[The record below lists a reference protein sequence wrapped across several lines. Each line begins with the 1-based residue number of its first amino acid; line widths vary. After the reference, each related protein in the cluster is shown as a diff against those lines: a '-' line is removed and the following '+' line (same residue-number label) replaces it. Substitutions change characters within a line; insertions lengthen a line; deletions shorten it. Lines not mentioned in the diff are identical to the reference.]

1 MINNHLLNPARRIA
15 GDTIVEVLL
24 ATVIMS
30 FVVVGAYTLTNRSTR
45 ANQTAYEKTIVSNL
59 MREQLETIRSI
70 QAVASSQQAWQDI
83 QTYVQ
88 TTGPTPSLPSVDCL
102 PSVDAFTVD
111 NTVSDYDDIDLIK
124 DFAPTP
130 NLYQIWVIAYQ
141 PPIANSEYI
150 DFHAV
155 ACWQGI
161 GGEGLQRTSFVL
173 RLVE

>member
-1 MINNHLLNPARRIA
+1 MTNTHQLNQSRRIA

-59 MREQLETIRSI
+59 MREQLETIRSVRT
-70 QAVASSQQAWQDI
+70 VASNEAAWAQI
-83 QTYVQ
+83 KTHVQ
-88 TTGPTPSLPSVDCL
+88 NTLPSLPSANCVPDATY
-102 PSVDAFTVD
+102 DAFYVDRTV
-111 NTVSDYDDIDLIK
+111 IDFKDSALIK
-124 DFAPTP
+124 DFTPTP
-130 NLYQIWVIAYQ
+130 DLYQIWVVAYQ
-141 PPIANSEYI
+141 PNPEYI
-150 DFHAV
+150 DFHTV
-155 ACWQGI
+155 ACWEGI